1 MQDQYSCDIGDFA
14 KFGLLR
20 GLFVVEP
27 PLRLG
32 VLWYRVPDEAR
43 TNDGRHIGY
52 LEPTPMNRER
62 FRACD
67 HELYDTL
74 GALVEA
80 GKRAV
85 SALSESELLPA
96 DTVYHDEPLSYLHVS
111 REKRDAHRKRW
122 LTTVHAVAAAAAVI
136 FVDPDNGLE
145 VGTDRHDPK
154 GPKYVFYDDLIPL
167 SDAGKTIVIYQ
178 HANRNEPFAQQI
190 QRRSTALQTA
200 LDRPA
205 KAFIAVRWRRISPRA
220 FIVALGDDHSEMI
233 RERLKRFLAG
243 PWGAHF
249 EQVEL

>member
-20 GLFVVEP
+20 GLLLAEP

-32 VLWYRVPDEAR
+32 VLWYRVPNEFR

-52 LEPTPMNRER
+52 LKLTPKNGNR

-67 HELYDTL
+67 PVLYDTL

-85 SALSESELLPA
+85 SALSESALLPA
-96 DTVYHDEPLSYLHVS
+96 DTVYHDQPLSYLDVS
-111 REKRDAHRKRW
+111 REDRDAHRERW
-122 LTTVHAVAAAAAVI
+122 LATVHEAAVPAAVV

-145 VGTDRHDPK
+145 VGTDRRDPK

-167 SDAGKTIVIYQ
+167 GHAGKTIVIYQ
-178 HANRNEPFAQQI
+178 HANRDGPFAQQI
-190 QRRSTALQTA
+190 QRRSAALQRA
-200 LDRPA
+200 LARPA
-205 KAFIAVRWRRISPRA
+205 KTFIAVRWRRISPRA
-220 FIVALGDDHSEMI
+220 FIVALGNDHREMI
-233 RERLKRFLAG
+233 RERLKSFLAG
-243 PWGAHF
+243 PWRAHF
-249 EQVEL
+249 EQVKL